1 METENSQKL
10 FSVSIIH
17 NSKIRKLSDGNKVIV
32 CQTNFLLW
40 VPPFLNYELWKQR
53 IELSKLAIQTSSKYL
68 RFYFLYFIRF
78 LFTSQ
83 TSSPITTKSPNT
95 TSTKKSSNIFKLKLF
110 NGNRSWLIKLSSVL
124 SIEACW
130 PLCDVFSLSS
140 FSHFS
145 SYRLSYDTVHRYCS
159 YNP

>member
-1 METENSQKL
+1 MFL
-10 FSVSIIH
+10 ISITD
-17 NSKIRKLSDGNKVIV
+17 NSKIKELSDGNRVIV

-40 VPPFLNYELWKQR
+40 IPPFLNYELWKQR

-145 SYRLSYDTVHRYCS
+145 SYRLSYGTVHRYCS